1 MQDFLT
7 ENPSEKP
14 SAMFA
19 NLGFMDSQFPL
30 LNSMIN
36 ETLRLCSNGTS
47 VRKVIND
54 VVLQVPL
61 SDYAGH
67 SGPSKGSRD
76 VLFKKGD
83 FIYMPNRYFHLNPDE
98 FVDPE
103 AFDPKRFTE
112 DKTSNSSRPGTFL
125 PFGGGTSVCS
135 GRFLANAELR
145 ALIIIL
151 LRHFDVS
158 YVGVVDANGN
168 LTKEGQNQPHGHP
181 VPPYQ
186 DGSGSAILHPTGD
199 MRVSFKPRK

>member
-1 MQDFLT
+1 MQDFLA
-7 ENPSEKP
+7 ENPSEQP
-14 SAMFA
+14 SALFA

-30 LNSMIN
+30 LNSVIN

-47 VRKVIND
+47 VREVIND

-67 SGPSKGSRD
+67 SGSSKGSRD

-83 FIYMPNRYFHLNPDE
+83 IIYMPNRYFHLNPAE
-98 FVDPE
+98 FADPE
-103 AFDPKRFTE
+103 VFDPKRFAE
-112 DKTSNSSRPGTFL
+112 DKPSKSSRPGTFL

-135 GRFLANAELR
+135 GRFLANAELKS
-145 ALIIIL
+145 LIIIL
-151 LRHFDVS
+151 LRYFDVS
-158 YVGVVDANGN
+158 YVGVVDAEGN
-168 LTKEGQNQPHGHP
+168 ISKGGKPQPYGHP